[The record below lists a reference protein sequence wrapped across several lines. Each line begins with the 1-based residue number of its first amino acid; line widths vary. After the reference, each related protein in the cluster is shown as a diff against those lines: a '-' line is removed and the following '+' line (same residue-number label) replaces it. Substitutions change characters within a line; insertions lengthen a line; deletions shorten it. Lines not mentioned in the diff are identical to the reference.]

1 MEGFYACIIIWIPF
15 TAEGMYHSF
24 FGQVILKGLACVLT
38 AKIAVKDNPFCYLL
52 SFRQAFFIGFYSQI
66 GSHGSS
72 IGITNDLAAA

>member
-38 AKIAVKDNPFCYLL
+38 AKIAVKDNPFCIFCIQTGIFY
-52 SFRQAFFIGFYSQI
+52 GFYSQI